1 MKSGI
6 ITLLL
11 FMAVSFAAEAQ
22 LTINNV
28 TLPAKIKQ
36 GDTELSLNGGGLR
49 KKYGMVKVYVIG
61 LYAPEKSK
69 NGNELISADKPLAVR
84 LTITSGMATSSRM
97 SDAIQEGFGKSMK
110 GNTAPLQTQI
120 NSFIETFKKEEIKEG
135 DVFEL
140 WYIPGVGVK
149 SFKNG
154 QLKNTTAGLDFK
166 KAFFGIWLSDT
177 PVDEDLKKALLG
189 Q

>member
-6 ITLLL
+6 ITFL
-11 FMAVSFAAEAQ
+11 FCSAVSFAADAQ
-22 LTINNV
+22 TTINNI
-28 TLPAKIKQ
+28 TLSAKLKQ
-36 GDTELSLNGGGLR
+36 DNTELVLNGGGLR

-97 SDAIQEGFGKSMK
+97 SEAIQEGFGKSMK
-110 GNTAPLQTQI
+110 GNTAPLQSQI
-120 NSFIETFKKEEIKEG
+120 TAFIETFKKEEIKEG
-135 DVFEL
+135 DVFEM
-140 WYIPGVGVK
+140 WYVPGTGVK
-149 SFKNG
+149 SYKNG

-166 KAFFGIWLSDT
+166 KAFFGIWLSET
-177 PVDEDLKKALLG
+177 PVDEDLKKAMLG